1 MRKLIPVLVFAC
13 LVPAVASA
21 QQAGRVLE
29 LSFHDGLVTLVARN
43 VTLVEVL
50 NEWARKGGS
59 KMVNAEKLTAGQVTY
74 EFRDADEL
82 TVLKSLLRP
91 AAGYIAAP
99 RRAGGPVGASSLEQ
113 VVILATSRPTA
124 STSVTAM
131 PTQPVAS
138 PVANPTPADG
148 SPDDAIPPVRP
159 EAPPQQAAKPQGP
172 AGPQAPT
179 DRPSVG
185 TATSTMPG
193 VIPAPVKPGAPVG
206 QIIK

>member
-1 MRKLIPVLVFAC
+1 MRTWIPALAFAC
-13 LVPAVASA
+13 LLPAVASA

-29 LSFHDGLVTLVARN
+29 LAFNDGRVTLVARN

-50 NEWARKGGS
+50 QEWSRKGGS
-59 KMVNAEKLTAGQVTY
+59 LMVNAEKLTAGLVTY

-82 TVLKSLLRP
+82 AVLKSLLRP

-99 RRAGGPVGASSLEQ
+99 RRPGGPTGPSSLEQ

-124 STSVTAM
+124 SAAVAAM
-131 PTQPVAS
+131 PTQPVAN
-138 PVANPTPADG
+138 PVTASG
-148 SPDDAIPPVRP
+148 SPDDEIPPVRP
-159 EAPPQQAAKPQGP
+159 EPAQPAPKPQGAP
-172 AGPQAPT
+172 GPSTPL

-185 TATSTMPG
+185 TVTSPTPG
-193 VIPAPVKPGAPVG
+193 VIPAPAKTGAPAG